1 MCICTGAGPDACV
14 GRDRPDPQR
23 LDAPEWGV
31 YVACTTH
38 TTGKSLPCLITEALQ
53 EGGAMN
59 TEPLSVEMEGSRV
72 TATLCPTEAAFR
84 AGPDAYLA

>member
-1 MCICTGAGPDACV
+1 MC
-14 GRDRPDPQR
+14 RKRLRPDPQW

-53 EGGAMN
+53 EGGAMH
-59 TEPLSVEMEGSRV
+59 TEPLSLEMEGS
-72 TATLCPTEAAFR
+72 
-84 AGPDAYLA
+84 